1 MARAGEDLLNPLT
14 GERISF
20 RRKARETGGELL
32 ELESHW
38 TLAGHRAPAHVH
50 PEMQE
55 RWQILAGTAGF
66 RIEGVER
73 TAAAGEVVVAPAGA
87 PHVAWN
93 AGREPVHV
101 LIQMRPALRWETFVE
116 RLFELA
122 REAHAPGGRAPDPAS
137 LRQLLSEFPREI
149 ALVPP
154 RAGDAGATSL
164 PPG

>member
-1 MARAGEDLLNPLT
+1 MARAGEELLNPLT

-20 RRKARETGGELL
+20 RRTARETGGELL

-87 PHVAWN
+87 AHVAWN
-93 AGREPVHV
+93 AGPEPVHV
-101 LIQMRPALRWETFVE
+101 LIQMRPALRWEAFVE

-122 REAHAPGGRAPDPAS
+122 GEAHAAGDRAPDPAS
-137 LRQLLSEFPREI
+137 LWELLSEFPREI
-149 ALVPP
+149 ALVTP
-154 RAGDAGATSL
+154 RARGAGPTSSS
-164 PPG
+164 PG